1 MASAS
6 FIGTSIEGREL
17 HGICCEHGLQQLA
30 RQPARGSYT
39 PDLILSDLSSSI
51 NNVLVLPSIAE
62 HSTVLVN
69 ANFPLPVTT
78 TLERYVFL
86 YSEARWN
93 DLRRAIAA
101 INRNE
106 IIIANGADGSTLRF
120 EQHLLHLIMWFE
132 PGKTVFD
139 TKSSHVWLN
148 DACRRLIGEK
158 QRAWGTDAFI
168 PKRDE
173 CTTGLLRACYDYV
186 RRIRDKLSK
195 IKPSSREW
203 LRISKSLMSPG
214 SSAKVT
220 PPLKHPDGT

>member
-1 MASAS
+1 M
-6 FIGTSIEGREL
+6 
-17 HGICCEHGLQQLA
+17 
-30 RQPARGSYT
+30 
-39 PDLILSDLSSSI
+39 
-51 NNVLVLPSIAE
+51 
-62 HSTVLVN
+62 LVN

-101 INRNE
+101 INRDE